1 MSATASSTFTDL
13 PRTAASHFRLNLYAG
28 LYRLFHSLRSA
39 SAGPAALESVLRRYP
54 FLGGYYE
61 ELRPFLPDG
70 LGWDDALAWWES
82 EIRAWEEE
90 AGVHLPLAA
99 LADAAGAGFA
109 GRLALLTVGLVE
121 EDPRF
126 GALFAELQAPL
137 AERRPCVELVG
148 RLVLGGPRPGRES
161 DPWSLCRPLL
171 HAGLLQPLDER
182 APRSEWVLRVPPPVW
197 DAVRGDATPE
207 VPAGC
212 RLHLAGSFP
221 AVAGLVLSPA
231 LLARLRHLPALLA
244 SGDAGAAVV
253 RGMRGSDRVRVLGS
267 VAAAL
272 GRGVLEVEAGEGKV
286 AEPVRRLLGP
296 LCVATR
302 SLPVFTFDL
311 PPGETAAV
319 PDLPGYAG
327 PVGVALG
334 FEGGLSGQAL
344 ERAVT
349 LILPPPRQSERR
361 RCWEESLAGHPA
373 DGLDEIAAGFH
384 LPEGHIRRAA
394 GIARAQAALDG
405 RGEVRPADVREACRA
420 LNRQEL
426 DTLATRLE
434 TGSSWETLVTSG
446 PTLARL
452 RDLARRC
459 RHREALADGLGPAF
473 GAGPNRGVRALFT
486 GPSGTGKTLA
496 SRILATE
503 LERDL
508 YRVDLAAVVDKYV
521 GETEKNLHRVLARAE
536 ELDVVLLLDEG
547 DALLGNRTDVR
558 SANDRYANL
567 ETNYL
572 LQRLESFQGI
582 VVIATNAGER
592 IDRAFQ
598 RRMDALVEFL
608 PPEAEERWQIWQIH
622 LPPSRGCDPV
632 YLEEVALRCALTGG
646 QIRNAALHAALL
658 ALDEGAPV
666 DGRHV
671 EQAVRS
677 EYRKAGA
684 ACPLADRP
692 RAGRRGGMEAF
703 LDALS

>member
-1 MSATASSTFTDL
+1 VSDPDSAFADL
-13 PRTAASHFRLNLYAG
+13 PRTAASHFRLGLYAA
-28 LYRLFHSLRSA
+28 LYRLFHSLHAA
-39 SAGPAALESVLRRYP
+39 SSGPAGLEAVLRRYP

-61 ELRPFLPDG
+61 EMRPLLPEG
-70 LGWDDALAWWES
+70 LGWDGTLAWWETAVL
-82 EIRAWEEE
+82 AWEEE
-90 AGVHLPLAA
+90 AGVHLPLAV
-99 LADAAGAGFA
+99 LSEAAGVGFA
-109 GRLALLTVGLVE
+109 GRLALLMVGLVE

-161 DPWSLCRPLL
+161 DPWALCRPLL
-171 HAGLLQPLDER
+171 GAGLLQPLDER
-182 APRSEWVLRVPPPVW
+182 APRSEWVLRVPPPLW

-212 RLHLAGSFP
+212 RLHSAASFP
-221 AVAGLVLSPA
+221 GVESLVLPPP
-231 LLARLRHLPALLA
+231 LLVRLRHLPSLLA
-244 SGDAGAAVV
+244 SGEAGAAVV
-253 RGMRGSDRVRVLGS
+253 RGMRGSDRVRVLGA

-272 GRGVLEVEAGEGKV
+272 GRGILEVEAGEGKV
-286 AEPVRRLLGP
+286 PEAARRLIGP
-296 LCVATR
+296 LSVATR

-311 PPGETAAV
+311 PPGQTAAV
-319 PDLPGYAG
+319 PDLPGYSG
-327 PVGVALG
+327 PVGVAVG
-334 FEGGLSGQAL
+334 FEGGLSGTAL

-349 LILPPPRQSERR
+349 LILPAPRQGERR
-361 RCWEESLAGHPA
+361 RCWEESLAGHPVQ
-373 DGLDEIAAGFH
+373 GLDEIAAGFH

-394 GIARAQAALDG
+394 RIARAQAALDG
-405 RGEVRPADVREACRA
+405 RGEVRPSDVREACRA

-434 TGSSWETLVTSG
+434 TGSSWGTLVASG

-452 RDLARRC
+452 HDLARRC

-496 SRILATE
+496 VRILATE

-547 DALLGNRTDVR
+547 DALLGSRTDVR

-572 LQRLESFQGI
+572 LQRLETFQGI

-592 IDRAFQ
+592 IDHAFQ
-598 RRMDALVEFL
+598 RRMDAVVEFL

-622 LPPSRGCDPV
+622 LPPERSCDPGS
-632 YLEEVALRCALTGG
+632 LEDVALRCALTGG

-666 DGRHV
+666 DSRHV

-692 RAGRRGGMEAF
+692 RLDRRGGMEAF

>member
-1 MSATASSTFTDL
+1 MSDANAFADL
-13 PRTAASHFRLNLYAG
+13 PRTVATHFRIGLYAA
-28 LYRLFHSLRSA
+28 LYRIFHSLRGAASSG
-39 SAGPAALESVLRRYP
+39 SAGLEGVLRRYP

-61 ELRPFLPDG
+61 EMRPLLPEG
-70 LGWDDALAWWES
+70 LGWDETLAWWES
-82 EIRAWEEE
+82 EMLDWEAS
-90 AGVHLPLAA
+90 AGLHLPLAA
-99 LADAAGAGFA
+99 LAEAAGAGFA
-109 GRLALLTVGLVE
+109 GRLALLTAGLVE

-171 HAGLLQPLDER
+171 NAGLLAPLDDR
-182 APRSEWVLRVPPPVW
+182 VPRSEWVLRVPPPVW
-197 DAVRGDATPE
+197 DALRGDPE
-207 VPAGC
+207 PETPAGC
-212 RLHLAGSFP
+212 RLHPAASFP
-221 AVAGLVLSPA
+221 ALEELVAPPA
-231 LLARLRHLPALLA
+231 LRTRLRHLPALLE
-244 SGDAGAAVV
+244 SGEAGAAVI
-253 RGMRGSDRVRVLGS
+253 RGMRGSDRLRVLGA

-272 GRGVLEVEAGEGKV
+272 GRGVLEVDGGEGKIPE
-286 AEPVRRLLGP
+286 AVRRLIGP

-302 SLPVFTFDL
+302 ALPVFTFDL
-311 PPGETAAV
+311 PPGESAAV
-319 PDLPGYAG
+319 PDLPGYSG

-334 FEGGLSGQAL
+334 FEGGLSGAAL

-349 LILPPPRQSERR
+349 LVLPAPRHDERR
-361 RCWEESLAGHPA
+361 RCWEESLAGHSVA
-373 DGLDEIAAGFH
+373 GLDEIAAGFH

-394 GIARAQAALDG
+394 RIARAQAALDG
-405 RGEVRPADVREACRA
+405 RSEVRPADVREACRA

-426 DTLATRLE
+426 DTLASRLE

-459 RHREALADGLGPAF
+459 RHRETLADDLGPAF
-473 GAGPNRGVRALFT
+473 GDGPHRGVRTLFT

-496 SRILATE
+496 ARILATE

-547 DALLGNRTDVR
+547 DALLGSRTDVR

-572 LQRLESFQGI
+572 LQRLETFQGI
-582 VVIATNAGER
+582 VVITTNAGER

-598 RRMDALVEFL
+598 RRMDAVVEFL

-622 LPPSRGCDPV
+622 LPASRVCDPAF
-632 YLEEVALRCALTGG
+632 LEDVALRCALTGG

-684 ACPLADRP
+684 ACPLIDRP
-692 RAGRRGGMEAF
+692 RGDRRGGMEAF